1 MHRRED
7 VLQEVVVPILENL
20 QIYLA
25 FKKLAKHRSRLSG
38 LETALNLKMKKLI
51 KRRML
56 RRWHV
61 AWSDTHAERENIE
74 KAVRFR

>member
-25 FKKLAKHRSRLSG
+25 FKKLAKHRARMSG
-38 LETALNLKMKKLI
+38 LETALELRLKK
-51 KRRML
+51 
-56 RRWHV
+56 
-61 AWSDTHAERENIE
+61 
-74 KAVRFR
+74 